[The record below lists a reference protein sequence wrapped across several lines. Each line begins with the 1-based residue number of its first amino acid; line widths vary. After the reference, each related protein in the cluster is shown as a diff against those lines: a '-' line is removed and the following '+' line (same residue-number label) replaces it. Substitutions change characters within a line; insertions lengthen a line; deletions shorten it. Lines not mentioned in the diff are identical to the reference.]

1 MYSCEKKS
9 WTKGKVKELRY
20 LFFHFLSIH
29 EFLKILN
36 FGRYNGSCVF
46 KNSPWITLLSYL
58 ILIKL
63 NHHGL
68 HLCLRTVVSTKCGA
82 RNWIF
87 FRKVPVHVNGEILH
101 PHALSSTDVSVRQN
115 NIKVV
120 AQDETA
126 SFLRS
131 VSEKVNGNAKSK
143 TFFRLFK
150 SANFPSTTCS
160 KKPFLKANLNTN
172 HRDLCIHWIEKLIC
186 SCSVVVLLGK
196 FDEHPRNF
204 SRSGLYLEQL
214 LFVPS
219 KLSRPYSYLDVR
231 TPNMNQFLCSLP
243 LIFLNHL

>member
-1 MYSCEKKS
+1 MYSWEKKS

-101 PHALSSTDVSVRQN
+101 LRALSSTDVSVRQN

-131 VSEKVNGNAKSK
+131 VFRKSERKCQIENFLQVIQIGKFSIDN
-143 TFFRLFK
+143 LFEETIFK
-150 SANFPSTTCS
+150 GKFEHEPQRPLYPLDR
-160 KKPFLKANLNTN
+160 KINLFM
-172 HRDLCIHWIEKLIC
+172 L
-186 SCSVVVLLGK
+186 SCSFARK
-196 FDEHPRNF
+196 IWWAPT
-204 SRSGLYLEQL
+204 
-214 LFVPS
+214 
-219 KLSRPYSYLDVR
+219 KL
-231 TPNMNQFLCSLP
+231 
-243 LIFLNHL
+243 

>member
-1 MYSCEKKS
+1 MFDRRLKRIAFVLQSFGFPLKFGLLIQSGHTRLCIVGKKKS

-82 RNWIF
+82 CNWIF
-87 FRKVPVHVNGEILH
+87 SVKFPST
-101 PHALSSTDVSVRQN
+101 HALSSTDVSVRQN

-131 VSEKVNGNAKSK
+131 VFRKSERKCQIENFLQVIQIGKFSIDN
-143 TFFRLFK
+143 LFEETIFK
-150 SANFPSTTCS
+150 GKFEHEPQRPLYPLDR
-160 KKPFLKANLNTN
+160 KINLFM
-172 HRDLCIHWIEKLIC
+172 L
-186 SCSVVVLLGK
+186 SCSFARK
-196 FDEHPRNF
+196 IWWAPTKR
-204 SRSGLYLEQL
+204 
-214 LFVPS
+214 
-219 KLSRPYSYLDVR
+219 
-231 TPNMNQFLCSLP
+231 
-243 LIFLNHL
+243 